1 MYVPVEK
8 FHWGS
13 VINNYRYNIVNICTV
28 HLQVGNSLKR
38 NIKIYIWWFIWPY
51 FVVMY
56 FNNALYWSMPVLT
69 VFQCDARWIPFIITC
84 NKHPFDFILL
94 ELPNDCV
101 NILQKKNEALITDD
115 IWIRFMDSKSLFF
128 TRTRQA

>member
-1 MYVPVEK
+1 
-8 FHWGS
+8 
-13 VINNYRYNIVNICTV
+13 
-28 HLQVGNSLKR
+28 
-38 NIKIYIWWFIWPY
+38 
-51 FVVMY
+51 
-56 FNNALYWSMPVLT
+56 MPVLT

-128 TRTRQA
+128 TRIRQA